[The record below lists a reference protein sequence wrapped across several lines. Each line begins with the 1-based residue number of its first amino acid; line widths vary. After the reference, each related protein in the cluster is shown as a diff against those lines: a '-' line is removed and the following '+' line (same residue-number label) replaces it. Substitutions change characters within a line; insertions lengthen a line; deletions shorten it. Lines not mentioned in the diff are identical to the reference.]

1 MKDEASRWGIPTK
14 TSTPEKTLGALPD
27 DEATAA
33 ALGADLISLS
43 A

>member
-1 MKDEASRWGIPTK
+1 MKDGASRCGSPAK

-27 DEATAA
+27 DEASAV